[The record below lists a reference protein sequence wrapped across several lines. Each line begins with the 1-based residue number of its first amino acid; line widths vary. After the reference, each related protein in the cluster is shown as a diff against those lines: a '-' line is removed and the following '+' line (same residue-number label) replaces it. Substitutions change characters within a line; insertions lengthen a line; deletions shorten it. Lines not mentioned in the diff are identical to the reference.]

1 MRYSL
6 QFVINFRCEF
16 GLIVS
21 VPQLV
26 VIVNAVDAPALVAHL
41 HEKVGVIVGL
51 FGVEMNVGG
60 TIDLE
65 LLVDALVHLLLVKT
79 LAMDSH
85 LLSKLMRTETGSFTF
100 LAP

>member
-1 MRYSL
+1 
-6 QFVINFRCEF
+6 
-16 GLIVS
+16 
-21 VPQLV
+21 
-26 VIVNAVDAPALVAHL
+26 
-41 HEKVGVIVGL
+41 
-51 FGVEMNVGG
+51 VEMNVGR

-100 LAP
+100 LTP